1 MGRLCGVDAHVWQC
15 GACREHGV
23 TCPRSMPCPSWA
35 LQGPALSTPQDR
47 GDPFILLPTLL
58 CSFPVPG
65 GTGWGGMLGGS
76 VAVVQYSGWP
86 QADTG
91 LQLTLPLTVGGA
103 HPSDASGPADATCC
117 QHPTLTGGA
126 LTCAAPSTLKAEC
139 LGDMGGAQ
147 VMGWESAS
155 QIPWEHPRPGPAQ
168 SFCSSPLSCKIT
180 PGPRYRRG
188 PCSYK

>member
-1 MGRLCGVDAHVWQC
+1 MGRLCGVEAHVWQC

-65 GTGWGGMLGGS
+65 GTG
-76 VAVVQYSGWP
+76 
-86 QADTG
+86 

-103 HPSDASGPADATCC
+103 LPSDASGPADATCC